1 MISEIFNIEFF
12 HPSAYYIIGGLL
24 IPLLKGRVKQGYMLL
39 LSLLA
44 FFAVV
49 NMSHGVYGIYEFLSW
64 ELTFGNVDK
73 LSKVFAYIFTIMGVI
88 GVIYSFHVEND
99 GEHLSAFYYIG
110 GSLGVTFAG
119 DFLTLFLFWEI
130 MAFSSVFLVWYRK
143 IPSSVDSGFRYLLW
157 HVIGGLILF
166 SGIMIQYSVS
176 GDLSIQYLPFH
187 GWWPTDIQSLATFLI
202 LIGFIVNAA
211 VPPFGA
217 WLPDAYPAAT
227 VTGAVFMSAFT
238 TKTAVYALIRVC
250 AGSEILIILG
260 VVMAIYGVVYAVLE
274 NDARRLLAYH
284 IISQVGYMV
293 AGTGLGTQM
302 AINGVVAHA
311 FCHILYKSLLFMGTG
326 SVLYVTGTAK
336 LSELGGLYKT
346 MPRTM
351 IYTIIGGLA
360 ISAFPLFSGFVSKS
374 MTVAAFGEE
383 HIMWAFIGLML
394 ASAGTFL
401 HTGLKVPYFI
411 WFGKDQGIKAQE
423 PPWNMELAMIMG
435 SIFCIGLG
443 IFYKPLYALLPY
455 PVHFEPYTAYH
466 TWETLQILLF
476 TQLGFF
482 LLLKKLWCENTI
494 SMDTDWFPRKGAI
507 VFMWFINKPLAIFE
521 FNFIGEVYEF
531 IVQKPVLRVA
541 RWFRWVDTFI
551 VDKTFSEIAN
561 LTLIWS
567 RMLQAIQSGQIQHY
581 AMIMVAGVVTLIVIV
596 IILP

>member
-1 MISEIFNIEFF
+1 MISEIFNIQFM

-24 IPLLKGRVKQGYMLL
+24 IPLFKGRFKQGYMLL
-39 LSLLA
+39 LSILA

-49 NMSHGVYGIYEFLSW
+49 NMPHGVYGVYEFLSW

-88 GVIYSFHVEND
+88 GVIYSFHVKND
-99 GEHLSAFYYIG
+99 GEHLSSFYYIG
-110 GSLGVTFAG
+110 GSLGVTLAG

-176 GDLSIQYLPFH
+176 DDLSIQYLPFH
-187 GWWPTDIQSLATFLI
+187 GWWPRDIQSLASFLI

-250 AGSEILIILG
+250 AGSEILIFLG

-411 WFGKDQGIKAQE
+411 WFGKDQGIKAHE
-423 PPWNMELAMIMG
+423 PPWNMELAMIIG

-482 LLLKKLWCENTI
+482 LLLKKLWCEDTI
-494 SMDTDWFPRKGAI
+494 SMDTDWFPRKGVKA
-507 VFMWFINKPLAIFE
+507 FMWFVNKPLASFE
-521 FNFIGEVYEF
+521 YNFIGEVYEF
-531 IVQKPVLRVA
+531 IVQKPILRVA
-541 RWFRWVDTFI
+541 KWFKWIDTVI
-551 VDKTFSEIAN
+551 VDRTFSEIAN
-561 LTLIWS
+561 LTLRWS
-567 RMLQAIQSGQIQHY
+567 RILQTIQSGQIQHY
-581 AMIMVAGVVTLIVIV
+581 AMIMVAGVITLIVIV